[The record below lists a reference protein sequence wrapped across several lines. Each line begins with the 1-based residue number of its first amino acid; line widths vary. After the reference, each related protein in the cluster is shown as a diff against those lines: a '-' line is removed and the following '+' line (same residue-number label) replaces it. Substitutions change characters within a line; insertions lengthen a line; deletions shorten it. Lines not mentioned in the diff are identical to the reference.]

1 MTIKQ
6 EIRNRKRNK
15 ELLQRAT
22 SLTYLSTFKQRVR
35 MKLQVHSIHFDADM
49 KLLEFIQSKLNKL
62 DMFYDRI
69 TGGEVFLRLDKGDTK
84 KIKSKMLEVK
94 ISLPGATL
102 FVKEQASSFEEAMDL
117 AIEALKIQLKKFKD
131 RIQEKLNPTRQV
143 LMSMES

>member
-1 MTIKQ
+1 
-6 EIRNRKRNK
+6 
-15 ELLQRAT
+15 
-22 SLTYLSTFKQRVR
+22 
-35 MKLQVHSIHFDADM
+35 M

-84 KIKSKMLEVK
+84 KVRNKMLEVK

-102 FVKEQASSFEEAMDL
+102 FVKEQASSFEEAMDN

-131 RIQEKLNPTRQV
+131 KVQEKINPTRDV
-143 LMSMES
+143 LISMATDS